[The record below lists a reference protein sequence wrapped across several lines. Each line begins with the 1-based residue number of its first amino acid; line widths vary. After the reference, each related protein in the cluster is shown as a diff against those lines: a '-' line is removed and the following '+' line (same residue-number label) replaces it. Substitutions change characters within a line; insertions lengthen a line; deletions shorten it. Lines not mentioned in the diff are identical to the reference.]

1 MGSTTVLEL
10 QIIRYMLYPDTK
22 LSVVSATVNHVQP
35 ELISEFLNTSC
46 FQFIFFEIFCLIDL
60 VT

>member
-1 MGSTTVLEL
+1 MGSTTALEL
-10 QIIRYMLYPDTK
+10 QMIRYMLYPYTK

-35 ELISEFLNTSC
+35 ELISEFFNTPC
-46 FQFIFFEIFCLIDL
+46 FQFIFFEMFCLIDL